1 MNYIIA
7 HFCRNKIFNNRQFN
21 YISMNY
27 LFLSIS
33 LYKYTI
39 FSVCDNS
46 YYKPIFARSFGS
58 FPFWKWHSCE
68 LCDYL
73 CEHMLPFSR
82 VHTYQPWCTA
92 ITIEPFSLWG
102 QAVLLYWQEP
112 THYHPPYLLR
122 PAVPL
127 SILYQTGYNPAIY
140 DSHL

>member
-1 MNYIIA
+1 MIRLITTTELNYIIA
-7 HFCRNKIFNNRQFN
+7 HFRPNRQFN
-21 YISMNY
+21 YISNY

-68 LCDYL
+68 LCDCL

-92 ITIEPFSLWG
+92 ITIEVFFMRTSCSSLLARTHPLPSTLFT
-102 QAVLLYWQEP
+102 QACGSSFNSV
-112 THYHPPYLLR
+112 
-122 PAVPL
+122 
-127 SILYQTGYNPAIY
+127 SNGI
-140 DSHL
+140 

>member
-7 HFCRNKIFNNRQFN
+7 HFRPNRQFN
-21 YISMNY
+21 YISNY

-33 LYKYTI
+33 LYEYTI

-68 LCDYL
+68 LCDCSASICCHFHVFTRINHDAL
-73 CEHMLPFSR
+73 RLPLK
-82 VHTYQPWCTA
+82 
-92 ITIEPFSLWG
+92 FSLWG